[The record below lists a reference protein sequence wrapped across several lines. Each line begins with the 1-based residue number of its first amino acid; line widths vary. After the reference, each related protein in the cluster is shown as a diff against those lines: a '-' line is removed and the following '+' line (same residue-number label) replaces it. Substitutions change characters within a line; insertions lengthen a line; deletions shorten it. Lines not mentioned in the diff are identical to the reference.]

1 VNFRHPEIIVACTIT
16 LMLTG
21 LTMIY
26 SNTAV
31 TAGANPLA
39 NPLVFRQAMWALVSL
54 AALAIFTFV
63 DYHRLAEHSR
73 GMIVFM
79 VAALA
84 LVLLF
89 APPVRGVRRWVRIG
103 SLSIQVSEF
112 AKLAMVV
119 YVADFIS
126 RKRQVLGDFR
136 RGLLPPLIVLG
147 GLSLLI
153 LMEPDFGTAVLIS
166 AVGMTM
172 LICGGAR
179 WRHVLPLFAGSAP
192 ILFVLVRFRDYR
204 WQRLIAFLD
213 PWADPEGVGYHVI
226 QSMIALGSGGLTG
239 VGPGRGLQQLGFLP
253 EPDTDFIFAIIGQE
267 AGFVGGFLL
276 IAVFVAL
283 VYAVL
288 AVARVAPDIT
298 GSMIALGVAMLI
310 GFQMLINI
318 GAATS
323 AIPTKGIALPFVSRG
338 GSSLLALSI
347 GVGMVLN
354 VARHCPRNDRP
365 AVRGARRRAE
375 EGSE

>member
-1 VNFRHPEIIVACTIT
+1 MNIRHPEIIVGCTIT

-21 LTMIY
+21 LTMVF

-31 TAGANPLA
+31 TAGANPLE
-39 NPLVFRQAMWALVSL
+39 NPLLSRQALWAVIAV
-54 AALAIFTFV
+54 AAMVAFTFV
-63 DYHRLAEHSR
+63 DYHRIADHSR
-73 GMIVFM
+73 GLIVFM
-79 VAALA
+79 VFALA
-84 LVLLF
+84 LVLLL
-89 APPVRGVRRWVRIG
+89 APPVKGARRWLRIG
-103 SLSIQVSEF
+103 ALSLQVSEF
-112 AKLAMVV
+112 AKIAMIV

-126 RKRQVLGDFR
+126 RKRQVLDDFR

-166 AVGMTM
+166 AVGITM

-192 ILFVLVRFRDYR
+192 ILFLLVRLRDYR
-204 WQRLIAFLD
+204 WQRFIAFLD

-226 QSMIALGSGGLTG
+226 QSLIALGSGGLTG
-239 VGPGRGLQQLGFLP
+239 VGPGRGLQQLGYLP

-267 AGFVGGFLL
+267 AGFVGGLLL
-276 IAVFVAL
+276 IALFVAL

-288 AVARVAPDIT
+288 AVSRSAPDVT
-298 GSMIALGVAMLI
+298 GAMIALGVAVLI
-310 GFQMLINI
+310 GIQMLINI

-347 GVGMVLN
+347 GMGMVLN

-365 AVRGARRRAE
+365 MVRGARRRAE
-375 EGSE
+375 EGSP